1 MLAFLLVYN
10 MLPQI
15 DYLFNSGQALNDERN
30 NENLA
35 FNLYS
40 LNFQVERI
48 EIESWDSIRQQGI
61 VACKKISDTK

>member
-48 EIESWDSIRQQGI
+48 EIESWDSIR
-61 VACKKISDTK
+61 